1 MRRLFP
7 ALLAVAIAGTTLGP
21 AAAQN
26 NTPQPGDPQ
35 RQVPETS
42 CAAASN
48 NERDQTTL
56 SDKLAQS
63 KGVICPPE
71 RLDSAIRK
79 APPAGGSIEVIPP
92 PGSPG
97 GDPTVQPK

>member
-1 MRRLFP
+1 MRGLFP
-7 ALLAVAIAGTTLGP
+7 ALLAVAIAGATFGP
-21 AAAQN
+21 VAAQDN
-26 NTPQPGDPQ
+26 NPQTRDPK
-35 RQVPETS
+35 REVPETS

>member
-1 MRRLFP
+1 MRGLFP
-7 ALLAVAIAGTTLGP
+7 ALLAVAIAGATFGP
-21 AAAQN
+21 VAAQDN
-26 NTPQPGDPQ
+26 NPQTRDPK
-35 RQVPETS
+35 REVPETS

-48 NERDQTTL
+48 NERDQATL

-63 KGVICPPE
+63 KGVICQPE